1 VLRRQFPGRASWGE
15 VRVDARS
22 GAVRISTPPLS
33 SSPAY
38 AAGLDTGDTL
48 RQIDGSRMT
57 GASDVTGAIAR
68 HKPGDTMTV
77 QFVDRTNVPKTASV
91 TLIEDARLELVPIE
105 STGVQPTGAQKA
117 FRERWLGLR
126 N

>member
-1 VLRRQFPGRASWGE
+1 
-15 VRVDARS
+15 
-22 GAVRISTPPLS
+22 
-33 SSPAY
+33 
-38 AAGLDTGDTL
+38 
-48 RQIDGSRMT
+48 MT